1 MRIFLPLARHLVI
14 LALISIVFNLPI
26 LEGILINNGIE
37 LNPGSLL
44 IFCGVF
50 SMSGAQFAGRASM
63 IAALQRL
70 KAEQGFPEDLP
81 GQLAALGIRPG
92 KVGSLSALL
101 RSHPP
106 LDGRVL
112 TLQCP

>member
-1 MRIFLPLARHLVI
+1 
-14 LALISIVFNLPI
+14 
-26 LEGILINNGIE
+26 
-37 LNPGSLL
+37 
-44 IFCGVF
+44 
-50 SMSGAQFAGRASM
+50 M